1 MFISD
6 ARDVL
11 IEAQDQ
17 LIDLLVQHDEATRA
31 EDWVRVDTL
40 KAEIA
45 NAAVRQNE
53 IRNLIPSPA
62 SRPAG

>member
-17 LIDLLVQHDEATRA
+17 LIDLLVQHDEASRA

-40 KAEIA
+40 KTEIA

-53 IRNLIPSPA
+53 IRKLIPPA
-62 SRPAG
+62 E